1 MTEDGQGSMQPRRLQ
16 LLLTLSTASPQLTH
30 LPRHLLVRQP
40 ISTSG
45 RRLSRESWVR
55 QMVKAFKATVVV
67 GTEQKHNAHAFK
79 TMAKGELNLLASP
92 VVRGRRQTLLT
103 GRFLVAFAR
112 KLGRTIYDPDQGVQ
126 GTVYAGS
133 QGKDFVVRLAAFT
146 FPWLSGSLIQ
156 PPPPKASSPSIF
168 SPRGP
173 GCKCR
178 PARVF
183 SSFQRFTDVFANTA
197 ASHMYCW
204 QLGLSH
210 GTTQPLRWVDIDAA
224 VTQSRAPQSQSH
236 LPLSHQRPSA
246 PPSRGRG
253 PCSLAGDDEM
263 DICLVG
269 LDASQRRGNS
279 TPSRGGIPYYYILGS
294 CVRRE
299 ELERSK

>member
-1 MTEDGQGSMQPRRLQ
+1 
-16 LLLTLSTASPQLTH
+16 
-30 LPRHLLVRQP
+30 
-40 ISTSG
+40 
-45 RRLSRESWVR
+45 
-55 QMVKAFKATVVV
+55 
-67 GTEQKHNAHAFK
+67 
-79 TMAKGELNLLASP
+79 MAKGGLNLLASP

-279 TPSRGGIPYYYILGS
+279 TPSRGGIPYYYFLGF